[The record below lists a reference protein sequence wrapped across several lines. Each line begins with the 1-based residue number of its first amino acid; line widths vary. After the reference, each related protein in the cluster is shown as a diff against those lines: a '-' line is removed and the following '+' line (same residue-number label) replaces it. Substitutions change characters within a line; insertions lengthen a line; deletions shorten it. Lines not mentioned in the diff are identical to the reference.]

1 MAHNKSAKPYLDAAH
16 PVAIAHRGFSLDG
29 LENSLQAFQAALD
42 LKYSYVESDIN
53 TTADGVTVVFHDS
66 TLDRV
71 TDQNGVIA
79 QLPYSEVGKAR
90 IGGREPIATLR
101 EFVAALPGAKFNI
114 DVKDQGSV
122 VPLADLIEEWG
133 LHDRVCVA
141 SFSGKRRRQ
150 VLSRLSRPVASSP
163 GKSHL
168 AAYFFLSPWLPR
180 PLTRFL
186 MRQVDVLQIPR
197 RHGNLELVT
206 AASVRRAHRLG
217 LKVHVWTINDPA
229 EMHQLF
235 ELGVDGIMSDRADLL
250 ADVMRQRGYWT

>member
-1 MAHNKSAKPYLDAAH
+1 M
-16 PVAIAHRGFSLDG
+16 RF
-29 LENSLQAFQAALD
+29 
-42 LKYSYVESDIN
+42 SYVETDIN

-71 TDQNGVIA
+71 TDRNGVIS
-79 QLPYSEVGKAR
+79 QLPFSEVGQAR

-101 EFVAALPGAKFNI
+101 EFVAALPTAMFNI

-122 VPLADLIEEWG
+122 VPLAALIEEWG
-133 LHDRVCVA
+133 LHERVCVA

-163 GKSHL
+163 GKRHL
-168 AAYFFLSPWLPR
+168 AAYFFLSPWLPA

-206 AASVRRAHRLG
+206 AASVRRAHKLG
-217 LKVHVWTINDPA
+217 LAVHVWTIDDPR
-229 EMHQLF
+229 EMHELF
-235 ELGVDGIMSDRADLL
+235 DLGVDGIMTDRADLL
-250 ADVMRQRGYWT
+250 AEVMRQRGYWT